1 MSFLGKL
8 FGKGDAVSDV
18 AIPAEIYRS
27 TRVMRDDIDEME
39 GKPKESFPGSSSEQ
53 NSTQAGNPFLGA
65 ASAMPVPDSSSGKP
79 VASFPV
85 SGAGKKKPL
94 IFAAIGASI
103 LIVALFA
110 VYFFLWRADDSA
122 VAPELPSKAVG
133 QETVPVSEELPSV
146 PKDVFS
152 VGTGNYLQVDPESD
166 TATPDGIFAKL
177 ADSAGKVKA
186 MGASDPIEFLI
197 RDMNNNPIA
206 FSRFSYLA
214 KLGIPEDTLALADEA
229 FSLYMVPEGGEIR
242 FALSIETK
250 DAAGF
255 SVSVSEKEADLPTWF
270 GRLLYDPA
278 TDIPASVS
286 FRSGTHGSIPTRFS
300 AVDEARGYSFDY
312 AFVGKKWVIGTS
324 KDSFRSVLE
333 KIVIGQV
340 K

>member
-8 FGKGDAVSDV
+8 LGKGSAVSSV

-39 GKPKESFPGSSSEQ
+39 GKPKESFPGFSPEQ
-53 NSTQAGNPFLGA
+53 NSAQAGNPFLGA
-65 ASAMPVPDSSSGKP
+65 ASAMPVADSPSGKP
-79 VASFPV
+79 AGSFPI
-85 SGAGKKKPL
+85 SGTERKKPL
-94 IFAAIGASI
+94 IFAAVGALVLIGA
-103 LIVALFA
+103 LAA
-110 VYFFLWRADDSA
+110 AYFFLWRMDDPV
-122 VAPELPSKAVG
+122 VAPELPSKVVE
-133 QETVPVSEELPSV
+133 QETVPVSEELPPA

-152 VGTGNYLQVDPESD
+152 VEMANYLQVDPESD

-177 ADSAGKVKA
+177 ADAAGKVKA
-186 MGASDPIEFLI
+186 MGTSDPIEFLI

-214 KLGIPEDTLALADEA
+214 KLGIPEDTLALADES
-229 FSLYMVPEGGEIR
+229 FSLYMVPEGEGIR

-250 DAAGF
+250 DVAGL
-255 SVSVSEKEADLPTWF
+255 SVSVSAKEAALPTWF

-324 KDSFRSVLE
+324 KDSFRSALE
-333 KIVIGQV
+333 KIVIGQA